1 MTTSP
6 PAPAASTASSPPPVS
21 NKTAGHKV
29 EEARGSSYG
38 PTIKLILDQE
48 RARKTSLESRGAA
61 IITTSGALATLLTG
75 LVTFTRGNV
84 SAFHLAI
91 DKNAVWALIAAAVSF
106 GLAAVLGLAANL
118 PLFYEEADPDILEA
132 RVKEEEWGA
141 FDPIEAA
148 RWDAELLFRWP

>member
-6 PAPAASTASSPPPVS
+6 PAPAASTPPGAPPVS

-38 PTIKLILDQE
+38 PTIKLIHDQE

-106 GLAAVLGLAANL
+106 GLAAVLGLAQTSHSSTKRRIRTFWKPELKRKNGE
-118 PLFYEEADPDILEA
+118 PLTQSRLRDGT
-132 RVKEEEWGA
+132 RN
-141 FDPIEAA
+141 
-148 RWDAELLFRWP
+148 